1 MPDMT
6 EKNSPAFDFDELSSL
21 ARNDPERFAKTRDAL
36 IKTCMARSGT
46 FPGLDDLQRKLDADR
61 YSVGPGMT
69 SCDHYLAS
77 MQHSIGRLKRLAE
90 QLERALQDA
99 PN

>member
-1 MPDMT
+1 MT
-6 EKNSPAFDFDELSSL
+6 EKNLPVFDFDKLSLL

-36 IKTCMARSGT
+36 IKMCMARAGPLPS
-46 FPGLDDLQRKLDADR
+46 LDDLQSRLDADR

-69 SCDHYLAS
+69 SCDRYLEA
-77 MQHSIGRLKRLAE
+77 MEQSIGRLKRLVE
-90 QLERALQDA
+90 QLERAVQDV